1 MNFPRNP
8 NISRSNREFSQ
19 QKSFH
24 FVFACCFLSFVGSLL
39 AVDKIEGGGRAGNS
53 PQAKPKAGG
62 VYIDMFMTMV
72 PCDRKPHSL

>member
-1 MNFPRNP
+1 MNFPSNL
-8 NISRSNREFSQ
+8 NINRSNCEFSQ

-53 PQAKPKAGG
+53 PQAKLKAGG
-62 VYIDMFMTMV
+62 VHIDKFMTMA
-72 PCDRKPHSL
+72 PCDGKPHS